1 MNIRKMK
8 DTDIAAVSRIEKLT
22 HIQPWSENV
31 LTDCY
36 HSDYLCLVAEENDC
50 QKELKGYIILSQVL
64 DEAHLLNLCVS
75 LKYQGFGLGRELTAR
90 GIKEVV
96 KRGARKMFLEVRRSN
111 MRAIRLYESFG
122 FSEIGIRTNYYQG
135 SSLSEDAVVMAL
147 VLPVN

>member
-36 HSDYLCLVAEENDC
+36 HSDYLCLVAEENDY

-90 GIKEVV
+90 GIKEVF

>member
-36 HSDYLCLVAEENDC
+36 HSDYLCLVAEDKDY

-147 VLPVN
+147 LLPVN

>member
-36 HSDYLCLVAEENDC
+36 HSDYLCLVAEENDY

-64 DEAHLLNLCVS
+64 DEANLLNLCVS

>member
-1 MNIRKMK
+1 MNIRKMRN
-8 DTDIAAVSRIEKLT
+8 TDIAAVSRIEKLT

-36 HSDYLCLVAEENDC
+36 HSDYLCLVAEENDY

-111 MRAIRLYESFG
+111 MRAISLYESFG

-135 SSLSEDAVVMAL
+135 SSMSEDAVVMAS

>member
-8 DTDIAAVSRIEKLT
+8 ETDIAAVSRIEKLT

-36 HSDYLCLVAEENDC
+36 HSDYLCLVAEENDY

-75 LKYQGFGLGRELTAR
+75 LKYQGYGLGRELTAR

-96 KRGARKMFLEVRRSN
+96 KRGARKMYLEVRRSN
-111 MRAIRLYESFG
+111 MRAISLYESFG

-135 SSLSEDAVVMAL
+135 SSMSEDAVVMAS

>member
-36 HSDYLCLVAEENDC
+36 HSDYLCLVAEENDY

-64 DEAHLLNLCVS
+64 DEAHLLNLCVL

-135 SSLSEDAVVMAL
+135 PSLSEDAL
-147 VLPVN
+147 SLIHI

>member
-36 HSDYLCLVAEENDC
+36 HSDYLCLVAEENDY

-64 DEAHLLNLCVS
+64 DEANLLNLCVS

-122 FSEIGIRTNYYQG
+122 FSEIGIRTNYYL
-135 SSLSEDAVVMAL
+135 SLIHI
-147 VLPVN
+147 

>member
-36 HSDYLCLVAEENDC
+36 HSDYLCLVAEENDY

-75 LKYQGFGLGRELTAR
+75 LKNQGLGLGRELTAR

-96 KRGARKMFLEVRRSN
+96 KRGARKMCLEVRRSN
-111 MRAIRLYESFG
+111 MRAISLYDSF
-122 FSEIGIRTNYYQG
+122 
-135 SSLSEDAVVMAL
+135 
-147 VLPVN
+147 

>member
-8 DTDIAAVSRIEKLT
+8 EADIPAVSKIEKLT

-36 HSDYLCLVAEENDC
+36 RSDYLCLVAEENEY

-64 DEAHLLNLCVS
+64 EEAHLLNLCVS
-75 LKYQGFGLGRELTAR
+75 FKYQGFGLGRELTAR

-96 KRGARKMFLEVRRSN
+96 ERGARKMFLEVRRAYMS
-111 MRAIRLYESFG
+111 RLDSV
-122 FSEIGIRTNYYQG
+122 R
-135 SSLSEDAVVMAL
+135 
-147 VLPVN
+147 

>member
-36 HSDYLCLVAEENDC
+36 HSDYLCLVAEENDY
-50 QKELKGYIILSQVL
+50 QKELKGYIILSKVL

>member
-36 HSDYLCLVAEENDC
+36 HSDYLCLVAEENDY

-135 SSLSEDAVVMAL
+135 SSLSEDAVVMSL

>member
-36 HSDYLCLVAEENDC
+36 HSDYLCLVAEENDYE
-50 QKELKGYIILSQVL
+50 KELKGYIILSQVL

>member
-36 HSDYLCLVAEENDC
+36 HSDYLWLVAEENDY

>member
-22 HIQPWSENV
+22 HIQPWSENI

-36 HSDYLCLVAEENDC
+36 HSDYLCLVAEENDY
-50 QKELKGYIILSQVL
+50 QKELKGYIILSQML

-111 MRAIRLYESFG
+111 MRAISLYDSFG

-135 SSLSEDAVVMAL
+135 SSISEDAVVMAL

>member
-36 HSDYLCLVAEENDC
+36 HSDYLCLVAEENDY

-90 GIKEVV
+90 GITEVV

>member
-8 DTDIAAVSRIEKLT
+8 DTDIAGVSRIEKVT
-22 HIQPWSENV
+22 HIQPWSEYV

-36 HSDYLCLVAEENDC
+36 HSDYLCLVAEENDY

>member
-36 HSDYLCLVAEENDC
+36 HSDYLCLVAEENDY

-75 LKYQGFGLGRELTAR
+75 LKYQGYGLGRELTAR

-135 SSLSEDAVVMAL
+135 SSLREDAVVMAL

>member
-36 HSDYLCLVAEENDC
+36 YSDYLCLVAEENDY

-90 GIKEVV
+90 GIKEVG

-122 FSEIGIRTNYYQG
+122 FSEIGIRANYYQG

-147 VLPVN
+147 ALPVN

>member
-36 HSDYLCLVAEENDC
+36 HSDYLCLVAEEKDY

-75 LKYQGFGLGRELTAR
+75 LKYQGFGLSRELTAR

-147 VLPVN
+147 LLPVN

>member
-36 HSDYLCLVAEENDC
+36 HSDYLCLVAEENDY

-75 LKYQGFGLGRELTAR
+75 LKYQGYGLGRELTAR

-111 MRAIRLYESFG
+111 MRAISLYESFG
-122 FSEIGIRTNYYQG
+122 FSEVGIRTNYYQG
-135 SSLSEDAVVMAL
+135 SSMSEDAVVMAS

>member
-8 DTDIAAVSRIEKLT
+8 EADIPAVSKIEKLT

-36 HSDYLCLVAEENDC
+36 RSDYLCLVAEENDY

-96 KRGARKMFLEVRRSN
+96 ERGARKMFLEVRRSN

-122 FSEIGIRTNYYQG
+122 FSEIAIRTNYYQG
-135 SSLSEDAVVMAL
+135 SSISEDAVVMAL

>member
-22 HIQPWSENV
+22 HIHPWSENV

-36 HSDYLCLVAEENDC
+36 HSDYLCLVAEENDY

-90 GIKEVV
+90 GIKEVF

>member
-36 HSDYLCLVAEENDC
+36 HSDYLCLVAEENDY
-50 QKELKGYIILSQVL
+50 QKELKGYIILSQSL

-135 SSLSEDAVVMAL
+135 SSFSEDAVVMVL

>member
-36 HSDYLCLVAEENDC
+36 HSDYLCLVAEENDY

-75 LKYQGFGLGRELTAR
+75 LKYQGFGLGLELTAR

>member
-36 HSDYLCLVAEENDC
+36 HSEYLCLVAEKNDY

-96 KRGARKMFLEVRRSN
+96 KRGARKIFLEVRRSN

>member
-36 HSDYLCLVAEENDC
+36 HSDYLCLVAEENDY

-111 MRAIRLYESFG
+111 MIAIRLYESFG

>member
-36 HSDYLCLVAEENDC
+36 HSDYLCLVAEENDY
-50 QKELKGYIILSQVL
+50 QKELKGYIILSQAL

-75 LKYQGFGLGRELTAR
+75 SKHQGFGLGRELTAR

>member
-36 HSDYLCLVAEENDC
+36 HSDYLCLVAEEDDY

-75 LKYQGFGLGRELTAR
+75 LSYQGFGLGRELTAR

>member
-36 HSDYLCLVAEENDC
+36 HSDYLCLVAEENDY

-90 GIKEVV
+90 GIKEVF

-147 VLPVN
+147 VLPVD

>member
-36 HSDYLCLVAEENDC
+36 HSDYLCLVAEENDY

-75 LKYQGFGLGRELTAR
+75 LKNQGFGLGRELTAR

-135 SSLSEDAVVMAL
+135 SSMSEDAVVMAL

>member
-111 MRAIRLYESFG
+111 MRAISLYESFG

-135 SSLSEDAVVMAL
+135 SSMNEDALVMAS

>member
-31 LTDCY
+31 LRDCY
-36 HSDYLCLVAEENDC
+36 HSDYLCLVAEENDY

-75 LKYQGFGLGRELTAR
+75 LKYQGFGLGRELIAR

>member
-36 HSDYLCLVAEENDC
+36 HSDYLCLVAEENDY

-135 SSLSEDAVVMAL
+135 SSMSEDAVVMAS

>member
-8 DTDIAAVSRIEKLT
+8 EADIPAVSKIEKLT

-36 HSDYLCLVAEENDC
+36 RSDYLCLVAEENDY

-96 KRGARKMFLEVRRSN
+96 ERGARKMFLEVRRSN
-111 MRAIRLYESFG
+111 LRAISLYESFG
-122 FSEIGIRTNYYQG
+122 FSEIAIRTNYYQG
-135 SSLSEDAVVMAL
+135 SSISEDAVVMAL

>member
-36 HSDYLCLVAEENDC
+36 HSDYLCLVAEENDY

-90 GIKEVV
+90 GLKEVV

>member
-36 HSDYLCLVAEENDC
+36 HSDYLCLVAEENDR

-64 DEAHLLNLCVS
+64 EEAHLLNLCVS

-96 KRGARKMFLEVRRSN
+96 ERGARKMFLEVRRSN
-111 MRAIRLYESFG
+111 MRAISLYESFG
-122 FSEIGIRTNYYQG
+122 FSEIAIRTNYYQG
-135 SSLSEDAVVMAL
+135 SSISEDAVVMAL